1 MRSLKIKPR
10 KQEGRVW
17 CGPACAQM
25 VLSRYRIK
33 MSQRKIAKQLQI
45 IKGGVDIA
53 ALGRFFLNKGFDV
66 TLKFWIRGIP
76 PIWFQMNDP
85 DELRKILKRK
95 LPRKVMH
102 QTLLQVLDYLQ
113 LSGKIVIGTKGV
125 LWVFAERKEI
135 NALIKR
141 GLEV

>member
-1 MRSLKIKPR
+1 MIEQTLKN
-10 KQEGRVW
+10 
-17 CGPACAQM
+17 
-25 VLSRYRIK
+25 
-33 MSQRKIAKQLQI
+33 AKQI
-45 IKGGVDIA
+45 MSIA
-53 ALGRFFLNKGFDV
+53 
-66 TLKFWIRGIP
+66 
-76 PIWFQMNDP
+76 
-85 DELRKILKRK
+85 ELKRK